1 MVPNNVSYCQQVL
14 KNSKLLIMILGYLE
28 QIDLL
33 ISSEWVSKIWLSII
47 TQSTMLGRVL
57 FFASQPA
64 SASAP
69 RQDNPLLHDRFKA
82 WFTILEPFSF
92 SFKPQF

>member
-1 MVPNNVSYCQQVL
+1 MSLTVQQVL

-33 ISSEWVSKIWLSII
+33 ITSEWVSKIWLSII
-47 TQSTMLGRVL
+47 TQPTMLGRVL
-57 FFASQPA
+57 FFASQPV

-92 SFKPQF
+92 SLKPQF